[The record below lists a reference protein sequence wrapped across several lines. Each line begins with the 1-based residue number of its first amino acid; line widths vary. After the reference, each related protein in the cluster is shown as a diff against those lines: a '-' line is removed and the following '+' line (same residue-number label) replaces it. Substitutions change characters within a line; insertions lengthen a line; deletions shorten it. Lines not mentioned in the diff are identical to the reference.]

1 MSNYDLKFWVFV
13 LVLFFLFQGEPDV
26 WDCLR
31 AQAGLTVQGCSS
43 K

>member
-1 MSNYDLKFWVFV
+1 MSRDDTRFWIFV
-13 LVLFFLFQGEPDV
+13 LVLCFLFSGEPDV

-31 AQAGLTVQGCSS
+31 ASAGVKVEGCS

>member
-1 MSNYDLKFWVFV
+1 MSNYDLKFWAFV
-13 LVLFFLFQGEPDV
+13 LVLLFLFQGEPDV

-31 AQAGLTVQGCSS
+31 ARTGLTVEGCS

>member
-1 MSNYDLKFWVFV
+1 MSNNDIKFWIFI
-13 LVLFFLFQGEPDV
+13 LALIFLFQGEPDV

-31 AQAGLTVQGCSS
+31 AQAGVATVGCI